1 MLLTAIVLILF
12 GWSALSGRAATPS
25 LTVSSTVAILA
36 GVSLVLSFAL
46 YVKAPYKYIT
56 AAAAIVYALLVAVIG
71 WAVVE
76 TGGAS
81 SPLIALWLAVGVFS
95 GIFGWWG
102 MGVLLLLANAYIVYH
117 FLQGNTTNI
126 SIVLNM
132 LAAEVPILA
141 SYLLW
146 NERESVDILRDHDVS
161 SLNKSLEQES
171 SKSDAIIQSI
181 SDGVAV
187 ISPTGELQMIN
198 PAAESMTGWSAKD
211 AVHLHYSAIF
221 KLQDDKGN
229 QLENNAD
236 PILQALNT
244 GQPARAS
251 NVNIITKS
259 NKRIAAA
266 FAISPMGVAG
276 EGAIAVFRDV
286 TKERAE
292 ERQQAEFISTA
303 SHEMRTPVASIEG
316 YLGLALNP
324 ATAQID
330 EKARDYIN
338 KAHESAQHLGRLFQ
352 DLLDVSRAD
361 DGRLQSTPTAINVV
375 EFARDIVEGLSPKA
389 SEKKLTIL
397 FKPDGGKAT
406 TVGSTV
412 IAPMLFAHVDK
423 DHLREVISNLVE
435 NAIKYTLEGHIELD
449 VTATDNYVRISVK
462 DSGIGIPA
470 EDMSHLF
477 QKFYRVDNS
486 DTREIGGTGLGLY
499 LCRRLTEAMNG
510 RIWAESEYKKGST
523 FFVELPRLDH
533 ARANAILENE
543 KRSSDTAK
551 DKPSREGEAHDQPA
565 TQPIATPAPEPT
577 PTPSPSPV
585 PTTPPPATQPP
596 APETPAPALVPPT
609 LPPELQTPD
618 PTHPPVP
625 QTTPPEPQPIP
636 LPTLPPNPFG
646 AIPYG
651 EEDPSTD
658 TAQTTPVTVPATS
671 QPPIV
676 PTPTQAAPAPSPV
689 QAYTRPN
696 PMTGPTE
703 APRVNTPLTSLEANP
718 ERYTVSPHRPSDQ
731 SQNLQ

>member
-1 MLLTAIVLILF
+1 MLLTAIVLLLF
-12 GWSALSGRAATPS
+12 GWSALSADGTLPPS

-36 GVSLVLSFAL
+36 GVSLLLSFVL

-56 AAAAIVYALLVAVIG
+56 PAAAIVYALLVAAVG

-102 MGVLLLLANAYIVYH
+102 MGALLALANVYIVYH
-117 FLQGNTTNI
+117 FLQGSTTNI

-132 LAAEVPILA
+132 LAAEIPVLA

-146 NERESVDILRDHDVS
+146 NQRETVDLLRDHDVS

-198 PAAESMTGWSAKD
+198 PAAENMTGWSAKD

-229 QLENNAD
+229 LLESSAD

-244 GQPARAS
+244 GQPTRAN

-259 NKRIAAA
+259 DKRIAAA
-266 FAISPMGVAG
+266 FAISPMGAAG

-324 ATAQID
+324 ATAQVD

-361 DGRLQSTPTAINVV
+361 DGRLKSTPTAINVV
-375 EFARDIVEGLSPKA
+375 EFARNIVEGLTPKA
-389 SEKKLTIL
+389 NEKNLSIL

-423 DHLREVISNLVE
+423 DHLREVISNLIE
-435 NAIKYTLEGHIELD
+435 NAIKYTREGHIELD

-462 DSGIGIPA
+462 DSGIGIPS

-533 ARANAILENE
+533 VRANSILETE
-543 KRSSDTAK
+543 KRNAAQTSSQD
-551 DKPSREGEAHDQPA
+551 
-565 TQPIATPAPEPT
+565 PEPKKEVA
-577 PTPSPSPV
+577 PV
-585 PTTPPPATQPP
+585 TTPPPATP
-596 APETPAPALVPPT
+596 APTPVPVPAPQSIETPPPTIPPVTPAPVLVPPT
-609 LPPELQTPD
+609 LPPELQ
-618 PTHPPVP
+618 VP
-625 QTTPPEPQPIP
+625 AQTLPPEPQPIA
-636 LPTLPPNPFG
+636 LPTLPSNPFG

-651 EEDPSTD
+651 EEDTTIDSPS
-658 TAQTTPVTVPATS
+658 PS
-671 QPPIV
+671 QV
-676 PTPTQAAPAPSPV
+676 PTPTVTAPAVPPAQAATPV
-689 QAYTRPN
+689 QPQVKPLQT
-696 PMTGPTE
+696 
-703 APRVNTPLTSLEANP
+703 APLRTNTPLTSLEANP
-718 ERYTVSPHRPSDQ
+718 ERYVASPHRPTDHM
-731 SQNLQ
+731 QNQ